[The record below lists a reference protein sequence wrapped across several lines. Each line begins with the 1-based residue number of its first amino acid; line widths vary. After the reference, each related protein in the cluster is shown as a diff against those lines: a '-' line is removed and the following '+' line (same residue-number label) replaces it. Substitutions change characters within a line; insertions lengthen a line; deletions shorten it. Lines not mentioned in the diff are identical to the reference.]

1 MITYNTY
8 FNNMQKANIIEKDV
22 DAETYKMQLES
33 EAPTMS
39 VQPVRE

>member
-33 EAPTMS
+33 EAPVMS
-39 VQPVRE
+39 VQPIRE